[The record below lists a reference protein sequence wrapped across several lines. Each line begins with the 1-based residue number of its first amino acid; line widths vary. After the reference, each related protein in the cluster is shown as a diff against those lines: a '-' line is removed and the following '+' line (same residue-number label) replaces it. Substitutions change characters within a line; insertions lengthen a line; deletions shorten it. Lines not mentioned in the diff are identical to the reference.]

1 MRPSH
6 LSKGILR
13 GGIQKNQEKWARTP
27 LLQVTNFYGRWKLQS
42 WPQYIGEIRAVAL
55 QGTTWHKETY
65 TSEDYKMIFPA
76 TSHHKGTAKSHMSGG
91 PSKPGVARTVP
102 HGVGWG
108 GSWSQHLFYIKM
120 TRTHR
125 NYSHLLRQFIKH
137 ILIFSFYFLPHR
149 QRNKHYYEEEK

>member
-55 QGTTWHKETY
+55 QGTTWYKETY
-65 TSEDYKMIFPA
+65 ASEDYKMIFPA
-76 TSHHKGTAKSHMSGG
+76 TSHHKGTAKFTCQVDHQNQGLLGQFLM
-91 PSKPGVARTVP
+91 V
-102 HGVGWG
+102 WG
-108 GSWSQHLFYIKM
+108 GVVPGASTCF
-120 TRTHR
+120 T
-125 NYSHLLRQFIKH
+125 
-137 ILIFSFYFLPHR
+137 
-149 QRNKHYYEEEK
+149 